1 MQSIILI
8 EKATKTF
15 KDKSVFKDV
24 NISIQ
29 KGSCIGFSGHNGCGK
44 SVLLKCICGFSLL
57 NQGRIV
63 CNDKIINKDIDFI
76 QDTGIII
83 ETPEF
88 INDLTGYKNLKII
101 AEIRNVIDDKDILKT
116 MEILDLEKDKDKK
129 VGKYS
134 LGMKQKLR
142 IAQAIMEKPKILIL
156 DEPTNGLDKKS
167 VVVVREILKK
177 FIKKGGTLVMT
188 SHNKEDMNILCD
200 QVYEYDNYNFHM
212 KSNE

>member
-1 MQSIILI
+1 M
-8 EKATKTF
+8 
-15 KDKSVFKDV
+15 
-24 NISIQ
+24 
-29 KGSCIGFSGHNGCGK
+29 
-44 SVLLKCICGFSLL
+44 KCICGFSLL
-57 NQGRIV
+57 NQGRII
-63 CNDKIINKDIDFI
+63 CNNKTINKDIDFI

-156 DEPTNGLDKKS
+156 DEPTNGLDKRS
-167 VVVVREILKK
+167 VVIVREILKK

-188 SHNKEDMNILCD
+188 SHNKEDMDILCD
-200 QVYEYDNYNFHM
+200 QVYEYDNYNFYM
-212 KSNE
+212 KSK